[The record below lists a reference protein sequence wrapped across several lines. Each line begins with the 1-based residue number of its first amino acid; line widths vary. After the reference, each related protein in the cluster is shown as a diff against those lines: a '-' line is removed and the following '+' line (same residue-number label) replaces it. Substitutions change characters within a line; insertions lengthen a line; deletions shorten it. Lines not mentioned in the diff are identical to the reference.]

1 MKANSRPVHP
11 PRAWM
16 LAILAGILLLTACGF
31 SLRGTGGDYT
41 LPFKT
46 LYVNLPANTYFAS
59 ILNRQIESAGAKVV
73 ANPRQAEA
81 SLTVL
86 ANNRTRE
93 TLSLSTAGRVREYA
107 LFYTFRFQVTDPQ
120 NQLLLPPTE
129 IRLRRTLTYS
139 ESQAY
144 AKEKEEEMLYES
156 MENDVIQQ
164 VVQRMVDIPPT
175 TTLSEEPEL

>member
-1 MKANSRPVHP
+1 
-11 PRAWM
+11 M
-16 LAILAGILLLTACGF
+16 LAMLAGILLLSACGF

-46 LYVNLPANTYFAS
+46 LYINLPANTYFSS
-59 ILNRQIESAGAKVV
+59 ILTRQIESAGTKVV
-73 ANPRQAEA
+73 ADPRQAEA
-81 SLTVL
+81 SLIIL
-86 ANNRTRE
+86 ANSRTRE

-120 NQLLLPPTE
+120 NQLLLPPAE

-156 MENDVIQQ
+156 MESDVIQQ
-164 VVQRMVDIPPT
+164 VVQRMVDIPPPAN
-175 TTLSEEPEL
+175 LSAEPEL

>member
-1 MKANSRPVHP
+1 
-11 PRAWM
+11 M
-16 LAILAGILLLTACGF
+16 LVMLTGVLLLFACGF
-31 SLRGTGGDYT
+31 SLRGTGGNYT

-46 LYVNLPANTYFAS
+46 LYINLPANTTFTAV
-59 ILNRQIESAGAKVV
+59 LARQIESAGAKVL
-73 ANPRQAEA
+73 ADPLKAEA
-81 SLTVL
+81 SLIIL
-86 ANNRTRE
+86 ANQKTQQ

-129 IRLRRTLTYS
+129 IRLRRTLTYN

-144 AKEKEEEMLYES
+144 SKEKEKDMLYKS

-164 VVQRMVDIPPT
+164 VVQRMVDIPPSVN
-175 TTLSEEPEL
+175 LSAEPEL

>member
-1 MKANSRPVHP
+1 MKATSMPSRPCLA
-11 PRAWM
+11 RM
-16 LAILAGILLLTACGF
+16 LVLLAGILLSACGF

-46 LYVNLPANTYFAS
+46 LYLNLPANTYFAS
-59 ILNRQIESAGAKVV
+59 ILTRQIESAGAKVV
-73 ANPRQAEA
+73 ADPRQAEA

-107 LFYTFRFQVTDPQ
+107 LFYTFRFQVTGPQ
-120 NQLLLPPTE
+120 NQLLLPPAE